1 METLQYHSKD
11 PTNEDVINRLL
22 SYEMIVS
29 IVPKRSQTVTIQ
41 YIDKKLSVIELEV
54 KW

>member
-1 METLQYHSKD
+1 MKYVIINGILQYHSKD
-11 PTNEDVINRLL
+11 PTDEDVINRRLL
-22 SYEMIVS
+22 SYEMIIS
-29 IVPKRSQTVTIQ
+29 IVTIH